1 MKALQLPKTY
11 IVYKKNVYN
20 NTEGQLYVM
29 QLKLHFC
36 IFCENNEIFIAK
48 PIGCAIIRMKLFS
61 RRLTLMGARD
71 NQEIKIKKD
80 WCKGCGICVAF
91 CPKQV
96 LGYDD
101 EGKVAMLDR
110 DNCIKCGQCEMRCPD
125 FAIFLGG
132 KDNE

>member
-1 MKALQLPKTY
+1 
-11 IVYKKNVYN
+11 
-20 NTEGQLYVM
+20 
-29 QLKLHFC
+29 
-36 IFCENNEIFIAK
+36 
-48 PIGCAIIRMKLFS
+48 
-61 RRLTLMGARD
+61 MGARD

-96 LGYDD
+96 LGYDE
-101 EGKVAMLDR
+101 EGKVAMLDA

-132 KDNE
+132 KE